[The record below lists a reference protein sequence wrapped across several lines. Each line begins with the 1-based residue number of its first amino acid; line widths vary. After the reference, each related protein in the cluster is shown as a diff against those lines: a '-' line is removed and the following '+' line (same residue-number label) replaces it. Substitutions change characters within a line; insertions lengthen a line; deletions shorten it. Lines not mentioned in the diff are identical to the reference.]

1 MNISQKKYPGA
12 LSKEQVVKLKHY
24 FETDENIEH
33 NQLQDDSVFK
43 RYKAQTKDI
52 PDDIKLVL
60 EHCILDANKTF
71 DVILHDPVEFQR
83 FIFSKYQTGDF
94 LAQHHDLSMPDVSD
108 HQKLT
113 CVVLLNNDFE
123 GGDFCI
129 TLQNKYGKEPH
140 KVKFETGDVLIF
152 PSWVQHHV
160 TPIKSG
166 IRKSMTT
173 WIMGPRYR

>member
-12 LSKEQVVKLKHY
+12 LSKEQVVRLKHY
-24 FETDENIEH
+24 FEIDANLEK

-52 PDDIKLVL
+52 PADIKQILKQCV
-60 EHCILDANKTF
+60 LDANKIF
-71 DVILHDPVEFQR
+71 DVILNDPIDFQR

-94 LAQHHDLSMPDVSD
+94 LAQHHDLSMPEDPN

-129 TLQNKYGKEPH
+129 TSQNKYGKDPH
-140 KVKFETGDVLIF
+140 IVKFEVGDVLIF

-166 IRKSMTT
+166 IRKSITT

>member
-12 LSKEQVVKLKHY
+12 LSKEQVIKLTHY
-24 FETDENIEH
+24 FETGKNVEY
-33 NQLQDDSVFK
+33 NQLQDDTVFK
-43 RYKAQTKDI
+43 RYKAQTNTI
-52 PDDIKLVL
+52 PADIKQIL
-60 EHCILDANKTF
+60 EQCIVDANKTF
-71 DVILHDPVEFQR
+71 DVILHDPIDFQR

-94 LAQHHDLSMPDVSD
+94 LAQHHDLSMPDVSH

-113 CVVLLNNDFE
+113 CIVLLNEKFN

-129 TLQNKYGKEPH
+129 TLQNRYGKEPH
-140 KVKFETGDVLIF
+140 KVKFKEGDVLIF
-152 PSWVQHHV
+152 PSWVQHFV

-166 IRKSMTT
+166 TRKSMTT